1 LVITGLDTPR
11 RLDLAAAEAADS
23 ALAEPGSIGLICA
36 DGRASRLARALRSAG
51 IEHTVLG
58 DEGLETRLT
67 VVPASLVKGLEF
79 DQVIVVEPAEI
90 VAAELRGLR
99 RLYVVLTRAVS
110 QLTVL
115 HAEPLPVE
123 LVAAPTPTPSAA

>member
-1 LVITGLDTPR
+1 LVVTSFSNPRLLDAAATE
-11 RLDLAAAEAADS
+11 AAEA

-79 DQVIVVEPAEI
+79 DHVIVVEPAEI

-110 QLTVL
+110 RLTVL

-123 LVAAPTPTPSAA
+123 LAAEPAPTPSAA

>member
-1 LVITGLDTPR
+1 
-11 RLDLAAAEAADS
+11 
-23 ALAEPGSIGLICA
+23 
-36 DGRASRLARALRSAG
+36 LARALRSAG
-51 IEHTVLG
+51 IEHTVLA

-79 DQVIVVEPAEI
+79 DHAIVVEPAEI

-110 QLTVL
+110 RLTVL

-123 LVAAPTPTPSAA
+123 LTAAPAPTPSAA